1 MTINAPFAIT
11 HGQGCSA
18 GLSFLRLKNCDVA
31 LPLKRMIASA
41 GASPSLAP
49 GATMGGAGRA
59 IIVNLPLRARDERRV
74 GVAQGEWFII
84 DGGAG
89 TDGAEERRAGEPF
102 CFYGG

>member
-1 MTINAPFAIT
+1 
-11 HGQGCSA
+11 
-18 GLSFLRLKNCDVA
+18 
-31 LPLKRMIASA
+31 
-41 GASPSLAP
+41 
-49 GATMGGAGRA
+49 MGGAGRA

-89 TDGAEERRAGEPF
+89 TDGAEERRAVEPF